1 MPDSSKNG
9 TIEDQQDVTRA
20 LGEVAGGA
28 PDAEN
33 RLFRLVYD
41 ELKRL
46 AARAMKGQHPGHTLQ
61 PTALVHEAYLRLL
74 GGKRSDWSDSSHFF
88 STAAKAMRSILVDH
102 VRKQRAE
109 KRGAGALKLTL
120 SENLV
125 GSAGLSDR
133 ILQVHEALDL
143 LSKQDARKE
152 QVVEMLFFGG
162 LSVEQTA
169 RVLGISSRTVKRD
182 WRYSRAWLFSVIR
195 ED

>member
-1 MPDSSKNG
+1 MPDSSKNEA
-9 TIEDQQDVTRA
+9 IVDRQDVTRA

-28 PDAEN
+28 PGAET
-33 RLFRLVYD
+33 RLLGLVYN

-46 AARAMKGQHPGHTLQ
+46 AAQAMKGQHPGHTLQ

-74 GGKRSDWSDSSHFF
+74 GRKLSDWRDSSHFF

-102 VRKQRAE
+102 VRRQRAE

-120 SENLV
+120 GEDIAGSER
-125 GSAGLSDR
+125 LSDR

-143 LSKQDARKE
+143 LSEQDARKG

-169 RVLGISSRTVKRD
+169 HVLGISGRTVKRD
-182 WRYSRAWLFSVIR
+182 WRYSRAWLFSHIR

>member
-9 TIEDQQDVTRA
+9 TIEDRQDVTRA
-20 LGEVAGGA
+20 LGEVAGGV

-33 RLFRLVYD
+33 RLLRLVYD

-46 AARAMKGQHPGHTLQ
+46 AAQAMKGQHPGHTLQ

-74 GGKRSDWSDSSHFF
+74 GGKPSDWRDSSHFF

-102 VRKQRAE
+102 VRRQRAG

-120 SENLV
+120 SEDLA
-125 GSAGLSDR
+125 GSEGLSDR

-143 LSKQDARKE
+143 LSKQDARKG

-169 RVLGISSRTVKRD
+169 QVLGISGRTVKRD
-182 WRYSRAWLFSVIR
+182 WRYSRAWLFSHIR